1 MSENLT
7 PSERNVSKAA
17 AEKAAEREAA
27 QKTSQKTSQAEPHTA
42 PVPRVEGTAGA
53 AEQETNISA
62 AKAPEGVRVSPSAS
76 AKPTA
81 SKAEKKADKKAEK
94 KATREAFAR
103 PQSIEE
109 AAKPQNRAAFRAA
122 VALYGL
128 FMIAYG
134 LWQVFGG
141 VSAVPDAPTD
151 FANSSV
157 QSNYVFFASTYV
169 GVGLSFVFIALKFK
183 WVNMLAFSCLV
194 VFLGG
199 VGRILSWVNFGTP
212 HWSLIVLMVTELVI
226 PPCLLVWYGW
236 INKSN
241 AIRQEM
247 LNASRT
253 QLAAATK
260 GRK

>member
-27 QKTSQKTSQAEPHTA
+27 QKTSQAEPHTA
-42 PVPRVEGTAGA
+42 PIPRVKGTAGA

-62 AKAPEGVRVSPSAS
+62 AKAPKGVRVSPSAS

-81 SKAEKKADKKAEK
+81 SKADKKAEK

-103 PQSIEE
+103 PKSLEE

-134 LWQVFGG
+134 VWQVLGG
-141 VSAVPDAPTD
+141 VRVIPDAPQD
-151 FANSSV
+151 FANPSV
-157 QSNYVFFASTYV
+157 QSNYVFFAAAYV

-183 WVNMLAFSCLV
+183 WVNMLVFSCLV

-199 VGRILSWVNFGTP
+199 VGRILSWAFFGTP

-226 PPCLLVWYGW
+226 PPCLLVWYSW

-241 AIRQEM
+241 KIREEM
-247 LNASRT
+247 LKASRT
-253 QLAAATK
+253 QLAAAAK

>member
-27 QKTSQKTSQAEPHTA
+27 QKTSQAEPHTA
-42 PVPRVEGTAGA
+42 PVPQVKGTVGA

-81 SKAEKKADKKAEK
+81 SKAEKKADKKAEKKAEK

-212 HWSLIVLMVTELVI
+212 NWILIVLMVTELVI

-253 QLAAATK
+253 QPAAAAK

>member
-27 QKTSQKTSQAEPHTA
+27 QKTSQAEPHTA
-42 PVPRVEGTAGA
+42 PVPQVKGTAGA
-53 AEQETNISA
+53 TEQETNISA

-81 SKAEKKADKKAEK
+81 SKAEKKAEK

-103 PQSIEE
+103 PKSIEE

-212 HWSLIVLMVTELVI
+212 NWILIVLMVTELVI

-253 QLAAATK
+253 QPAAAAK

>member
-1 MSENLT
+1 MSENQSSANKA
-7 PSERNVSKAA
+7 SEPR
-17 AEKAAEREAA
+17 
-27 QKTSQKTSQAEPHTA
+27 TA
-42 PVPRVEGTAGA
+42 PVPRVESAQAEATASGA
-53 AEQETNISA
+53 AATGAATQRGAAKASGAKTSEPISA
-62 AKAPEGVRVSPSAS
+62 AKAPEGVRVAAPAS
-76 AKPTA
+76 GNKA
-81 SKAEKKADKKAEK
+81 SKRAEK

-103 PQSIEE
+103 PKSLEE

-134 LWQVFGG
+134 VWQVLGG
-141 VSAVPDAPTD
+141 VRVIPDAPQD
-151 FANSSV
+151 FANPSV
-157 QSNYVFFASTYV
+157 QSNYVFFAAAYV

-183 WVNMLAFSCLV
+183 WVNMLVFSCLV

-199 VGRILSWVNFGTP
+199 VGRILSWAFFGTP

-241 AIRQEM
+241 KIREEM
-247 LNASRT
+247 LKASRN
-253 QLAAATK
+253 QA
-260 GRK
+260 RK

>member
-27 QKTSQKTSQAEPHTA
+27 QKTSQAEPHTA

-81 SKAEKKADKKAEK
+81 SKAEK

-212 HWSLIVLMVTELVI
+212 NWILIVLMVTELVI

-247 LNASRT
+247 LHASRT
-253 QLAAATK
+253 QPAAAAK

>member
-1 MSENLT
+1 MSENQSSAKKA
-7 PSERNVSKAA
+7 SEPR
-17 AEKAAEREAA
+17 
-27 QKTSQKTSQAEPHTA
+27 TA
-42 PVPRVEGTAGA
+42 PVPRVESAQAETAAKAGA
-53 AEQETNISA
+53 AKPAEPISA
-62 AKAPEGVRVSPSAS
+62 ANAPAAGDKASQ
-76 AKPTA
+76 
-81 SKAEKKADKKAEK
+81 KAAKKAEK

-103 PQSIEE
+103 PKSIEE

-134 LWQVFGG
+134 VWQVLGG
-141 VSAVPDAPTD
+141 VRVIPDAPQD
-151 FANSSV
+151 FANPSV
-157 QSNYVFFASTYV
+157 QSNYVFFAATYV

-199 VGRILSWVNFGTP
+199 VGRILSWAFFGTP

-241 AIRQEM
+241 KIREEM
-247 LNASRT
+247 LKASRN
-253 QLAAATK
+253 QA
-260 GRK
+260 RK